1 MTELRG
7 ITWQHTRGFLPMVA
21 TAQRFSE
28 LHPDVQI
35 RWEVRSLQ
43 AFADQSIAQLA
54 KNFDLLVIDHPFCG
68 RAARGDVLFP
78 LDELIDHSFLDEQ
91 KNNQVGASYDSY
103 EYDSHLWALPVDAA
117 TPVSG
122 TRIDLMEARNVQ
134 QPQTWADVLELARAG
149 HVALPAIAIDSLMNF
164 YMLCV
169 ALGHKLFQHKGEV
182 TSTEAGAQ
190 ALEMLRELVSLC
202 DRSCLRRNPIST
214 WELMSSNDDVLYC
227 PFGYGYSNYARRG
240 YARSKIE
247 FGGLV
252 TIGEGTPLRSVLG
265 GAGLSISLS
274 TRHRDIATQY
284 AAFVTLP
291 EVQSGIYFEAGGQPG
306 HRTAW
311 TDFEVN
317 RQSNGFF
324 EKTLQTLDEAY
335 MRPRFDGY
343 LHFQDAAGLIVHQ
356 YLSHGGDSGAVME
369 LLNALLRSSQN
380 ENGEM
385 KS

>member
-7 ITWQHTRGFLPMVA
+7 ITWQHTRGYLPMVA

-54 KNFDLLVIDHPFCG
+54 ENFDLLVIDHPFCG
-68 RAARGDVLFP
+68 RAARGDVLLP
-78 LDELIDHSFLDEQ
+78 LDELIEHSFLDEQ
-91 KNNQVGASYDSY
+91 KSNQVGASYDSY
-103 EYDSHLWALPVDAA
+103 EYDGHLWALPVDTA
-117 TPVSG
+117 TPISG
-122 TRIDLMEARNVQ
+122 ARIDLMEARSVQ

-149 HVALPAIAIDSLMNF
+149 HVVLPAIAIDSLMNF

-169 ALGHKLFQHKGEV
+169 ALGDTPFRQNGVV
-182 TSTEAGAQ
+182 TSAEVGAQ

-202 DRSCLRRNPIST
+202 DRSCLMRNPIAT
-214 WELMSSNDDVLYC
+214 WELMSSSDDVLYC
-227 PFGYGYSNYARRG
+227 PFAYGYSNYARIG
-240 YARSKIE
+240 YARNKIQ

-252 TIGEGTPLRSVLG
+252 TMGGTPLRSVLG

-274 TRHRDIATQY
+274 TQHHDIASQY
-284 AAFVTLP
+284 AEFVASP
-291 EVQSGIYFEAGGQPG
+291 EVQSGIYFESGGQPG

-311 TDFEVN
+311 VDVEVN
-317 RQSNGFF
+317 RRSGGFF
-324 EKTLQTLDEAY
+324 EKTLRTLDEAY
-335 MRPRFDGY
+335 VRPRFDGY
-343 LHFQDAAGLIVHQ
+343 LHFQEAAGLIVHR
-356 YLSHGGDSGAVME
+356 YLSHGGDSGTVME
-369 LLNALLRSSQN
+369 RLNVLLRSSQGGD
-380 ENGEM
+380 GET

>member
-1 MTELRG
+1 MTDLRG
-7 ITWQHTRGFLPMVA
+7 ITWQHTRGYLPMVA

-54 KNFDLLVIDHPFCG
+54 EKFDLLVIDHPFCG
-68 RAARGDVLFP
+68 RAARGDVLLP
-78 LDELIDHSFLDEQ
+78 LDELLEQSFLDGQ

-103 EYDSHLWALPVDAA
+103 EYDGHLWALPVDTA

-122 TRIDLMEARNVQ
+122 TRIDLMETHNVQ
-134 QPQTWADVLELARAG
+134 QPQTWADVLELARTG

-164 YMLCV
+164 YMLCG
-169 ALGHKLFQHKGEV
+169 ALGSKPFQQPDV
-182 TSTEAGAQ
+182 VSSTGIGAQ

-202 DRSCLRRNPIST
+202 DRSCLTRNPIAT
-214 WELMSSNDDVLYC
+214 WELMSSTDDVLYC
-227 PFGYGYSNYARRG
+227 PFAYGYSNYARRG
-240 YARSKIE
+240 YARSKID

-252 TIGEGTPLRSVLG
+252 TMDEGTPLRSVLG

-274 TRHRDIATQY
+274 TRHHDIAAQY
-284 AAFVTLP
+284 AAFVASP

-311 TDFEVN
+311 IDTEVN
-317 RQSNGFF
+317 RRSEEFF
-324 EKTLQTLDEAY
+324 GKTLRTLDEAY
-335 MRPRFDGY
+335 VRPRFDGY
-343 LHFQDAAGLIVHQ
+343 LHFQEAAGLIVHR

-369 LLNALLRSSQN
+369 RLNALLRSSQSGD
-380 ENGEM
+380 GEA
-385 KS
+385 KL